1 MFSEPT
7 AARILPRLW
16 LTCTVTPEQSGTIPG
31 TGGNRQMVYRQFIY
45 LSGGFSVDHCAEPAI
60 IQHERSIARSKGR
73 TLISSLQGSNE
84 SFLLTQSADV
94 LLYSMRSRHCRK
106 RAEIWSHRCRSVMSV
121 IWAPWWITRSLRS
134 RNCHSHVKITV
145 QQQSRSRNCHS
156 PHAIFTNLARSP
168 HAIFTNLDPSLT
180 QDS

>member
-106 RAEIWSHRCRSVMSV
+106 RAEI
-121 IWAPWWITRSLRS
+121 
-134 RNCHSHVKITV
+134 
-145 QQQSRSRNCHS
+145 
-156 PHAIFTNLARSP
+156 
-168 HAIFTNLDPSLT
+168 
-180 QDS
+180 

>member
-1 MFSEPT
+1 MIGKIFGVYLSQQTSPYISMRNFYPCWSQARPSVSAMFSEPT

-45 LSGGFSVDHCAEPAI
+45 LSGGFLVDHCAEPAI

-106 RAEIWSHRCRSVMSV
+106 RAEI
-121 IWAPWWITRSLRS
+121 
-134 RNCHSHVKITV
+134 
-145 QQQSRSRNCHS
+145 
-156 PHAIFTNLARSP
+156 
-168 HAIFTNLDPSLT
+168 
-180 QDS
+180 